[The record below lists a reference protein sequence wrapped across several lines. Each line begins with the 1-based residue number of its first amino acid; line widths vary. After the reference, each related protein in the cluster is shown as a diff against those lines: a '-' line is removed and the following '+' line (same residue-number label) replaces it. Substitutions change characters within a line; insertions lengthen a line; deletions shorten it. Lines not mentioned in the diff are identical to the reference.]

1 MISHKFPGDADT
13 PGLQNCI
20 SFEHQGYKQCI
31 WEEAQV
37 YVMGVHSQKGRPCFC
52 LLTESSFFL
61 LRQGN
66 AKNIGKGSCSLIL

>member
-37 YVMGVHSQKGRPCFC
+37 YVMGCTHGREGLAFAC
-52 LLTESSFFL
+52 
-61 LRQGN
+61 
-66 AKNIGKGSCSLIL
+66 